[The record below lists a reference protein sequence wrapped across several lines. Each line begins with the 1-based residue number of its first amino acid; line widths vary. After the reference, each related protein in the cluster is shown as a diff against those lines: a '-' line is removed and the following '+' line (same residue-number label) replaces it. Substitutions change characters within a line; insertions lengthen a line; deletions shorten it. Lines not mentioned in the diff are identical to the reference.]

1 MTKKILLV
9 DRGNLVGPI
18 SAGRVGGFLLSQN
31 NWRGHPMVSPKRAD
45 TTGFDFGPS
54 PSPPLDYFRR
64 SMGKY
69 YTWKNQF
76 FGMAFNFGFFLPRDL
91 GFTTNAGGISY
102 PAIGAYVT
110 NTTELDQSTIRTIAG
125 ANLGG
130 TVYDIIQQS
139 GDFPHVLR
147 YLLGRPL
154 GGIVN
159 TDPGS
164 IFFNLGYEFQTLNIV
179 GSDEEWLKYSNM
191 YGVSGWA
198 RELFDDPDWYNWQAY
213 VLGGASLPF
222 QNTRRFPGIFGGGM
236 INKFFFDHAFE
247 RQQLN
252 PETLAVQSGYNYY
265 DEFMDTMKN
274 NPSILETYIPNFYA
288 VNSIL
293 YGADGYAYSTLFHDH
308 STDVQDDGS
317 IDLTK
322 NLLSKVV
329 GATSNAAATDILDYG
344 DAGNITIGQI
354 QATSQTPDSLLSRF
368 ARKDFSDPDL
378 LSISKI
384 NRHIGMPYGVVAL
397 GQDGAKSIMES
408 MNGREGLYPYHLKI
422 EFPNSLSAFIEGLAP
437 PTRQAMS
444 NYFLFEIM
452 KANILEYTD
461 EYSSAAQVP
470 QEDYLYG
477 SIDFTAVVT
486 DTDTNQINYYGI
498 DFLPEDDRW
507 TLISP
512 GGTEA
517 AASRAPY
524 LLRTIDLENLFRSFY
539 TYQLD
544 SSNDEGKYGLEQSYN
559 GFIGQSETLNVVKE
573 EGLIIGEK
581 FSTINE
587 GTSMNG
593 SLLLAALE
601 EGGFGGPENLGWTL
615 LDLSD
620 FLSGRL
626 RTYAEMTSG
635 EKAPGDTLAFKV
647 DKHTVGANGN
657 ISQSPIQSFYF
668 ANAPGVI
675 KYIDTQVF
683 FGKKYK
689 YKIYAYDLVVGN
701 QYKYTNPEV
710 FPPIEE
716 KYPNPLG
723 YLLNKTVDWVLPRP
737 QDLLGHAPV
746 PPATLPWTV
755 EELGLGSTST
765 QLPWLST
772 LEGTSTA
779 GGITG
784 FDVSISTAAESQH
797 ILLISDVGSSHMGS
811 SFIADAAVDVE
822 YPLWVDITIGTGANR
837 YRQTMTLANNI
848 ILDPPII
855 QGVGRIGAER
865 LAHDIENAINWQV
878 RQYFQLYHP
887 TQNTPEQ
894 RYNSEVR
901 VRMAFVEQEQGTFN
915 PATGLYDG
923 GTSVAKFFIGQVR
936 SLLPGVTGNASFRQ
950 FVESF
955 GLMTFKSDFHTPQNA
970 DEIFSAYS
978 AHVSALPGRRAMRP
992 DSPHLGMNLFQ
1003 AYFDLGPLMVPTH
1016 PGVDISLDFNSGQHG
1031 FAPQV
1036 PWDLTDGGTAKVSIF
1051 NFKSPKIIE
1060 IPIGETNIVQVADLP
1075 PQAPDVDIFP
1085 LKGSNRELKILL
1097 NNNGCKTS
1105 SYPII
1110 IEPSDVAIFEDIK
1123 LMQGRGETQ
1132 PILFGSDDSVLSYQ
1146 IFRTTEKPNSY
1157 ADFAGNLLQ
1166 TIDAV
1171 TPFGRRV
1178 ISASV
1183 LENINP
1189 NVFYYYC
1196 FRTIDKNGYLSNP
1209 SSILKVQLVDDNGRV
1224 YPIIEPYDF
1233 DLDEPRETEKSF
1245 KRYLEIDASLQEK
1258 IIHHAPAGDTQSAGN
1273 PHQAPTGV
1281 SLGDKAWGTVKF
1293 KVRII
1298 SKDTGRKIDLNLNF
1312 KAEPV
1317 PNPKLPGN

>member
-1 MTKKILLV
+1 
-9 DRGNLVGPI
+9 
-18 SAGRVGGFLLSQN
+18 
-31 NWRGHPMVSPKRAD
+31 
-45 TTGFDFGPS
+45 
-54 PSPPLDYFRR
+54 
-64 SMGKY
+64 
-69 YTWKNQF
+69 
-76 FGMAFNFGFFLPRDL
+76 
-91 GFTTNAGGISY
+91 
-102 PAIGAYVT
+102 
-110 NTTELDQSTIRTIAG
+110 
-125 ANLGG
+125 
-130 TVYDIIQQS
+130 
-139 GDFPHVLR
+139 
-147 YLLGRPL
+147 
-154 GGIVN
+154 
-159 TDPGS
+159 
-164 IFFNLGYEFQTLNIV
+164 
-179 GSDEEWLKYSNM
+179 M

-198 RELFDDPDWYNWQAY
+198 RELFDDPGWYNWQAY
-213 VLGGASLPF
+213 VLGGAALPF
-222 QNTRRFPGIFGGGM
+222 ENTRRFPGIFGGGM
-236 INKFFFDHAFE
+236 INKFFFDHAFD
-247 RQQLN
+247 RQLLN
-252 PETLAVQSGYNYY
+252 PEILAVQSGYNYY

-308 STDVQDDGS
+308 STGEQDSDS
-317 IDLTK
+317 INLTK

-354 QATSQTPDSLLSRF
+354 QASSQTPNSLLSRF
-368 ARKDFSDPDL
+368 ARKNFSDPDAADL

-384 NRHIGMPYGVVAL
+384 NRHIGLPYGVVAP
-397 GQDGAKSIMES
+397 GQSFAKSIMED

-422 EFPNSLSAFIEGLAP
+422 EFSDPEGSSAFIQGLGG

-498 DFLPEDDRW
+498 DFVPEDDRW
-507 TLISP
+507 TLKSP
-512 GGTEA
+512 GGTDA

-544 SSNDEGKYGLEQSYN
+544 SSNAEGHYGLEQSYN

-587 GTSMNG
+587 GTPMNG
-593 SLLLAALE
+593 PSLLAALE

-620 FLSGRL
+620 FLSDRL

-635 EKAPGDTLAFKV
+635 KKAPGDTLAFKV

-723 YLLNKTVDWVLPRP
+723 YLLNKTADWVLPRP

-746 PPATLPWTV
+746 PPDTLPWTV
-755 EELGLGSTST
+755 EELAAFTPPATPPVS
-765 QLPWLST
+765 LPGGGVAGTAPAYS
-772 LEGTSTA
+772 GTSGDPNFSEA
-779 GGITG
+779 GGPLG
-784 FDVSISTAAESQH
+784 MAQH
-797 ILLISDVGSSHMGS
+797 ILLISDVGSSQMGS
-811 SFIADAAVDVE
+811 SHIANAAVDVE

-887 TQNTPEQ
+887 AQNTPEQ

-915 PATGLYDG
+915 PVTGQFEG

-970 DEIFSAYS
+970 DEIFNFYS
-978 AHVSALPGRRAMRP
+978 AGSMGAA

-1312 KAEPV
+1312 KVEPV